1 MTVDSIPV
9 ARNRFAMWGVTV
21 SDYRVDGV
29 AVDFETIVV
38 GRATGQALTIEQEVE
53 PLASI
58 ARVRNN
64 KLKRLGEALAN
75 LANVQ
80 ATFKPDQEGGAW
92 SGNVITEKTQREV
105 DKLYDG
111 SSLFDKD
118 AGASMYKITK
128 ANCERAIQLV
138 KSEMDKLNNLAQ
150 ADTTRLQS
158 LVSSRDEKFSI
169 ASTIMSAVSEARTNV
184 IRAMGA

>member
-9 ARNRFAMWGVTV
+9 AENRFAMWGVRV
-21 SDYRVDGV
+21 SDYKVDGV
-29 AVDFETIVV
+29 AVDFETLVV
-38 GRATGQALTIEQEVE
+38 GIATGQALTIEQEVE
-53 PLASI
+53 PLANI
-58 ARVRNN
+58 ARVRNA
-64 KLKRLGEALAN
+64 KLKRLGDALAN
-75 LANVQ
+75 LASAQ
-80 ATFKPDQEGGAW
+80 ASFKPDQSGDTKSADIILKETVDEVNKLTTVVLFSKEG
-92 SGNVITEKTQREV
+92 TETNYR
-105 DKLYDG
+105 
-111 SSLFDKD
+111 
-118 AGASMYKITK
+118 ITK

-138 KSEMDKLNNLAQ
+138 KSEMDKLNNSAQ